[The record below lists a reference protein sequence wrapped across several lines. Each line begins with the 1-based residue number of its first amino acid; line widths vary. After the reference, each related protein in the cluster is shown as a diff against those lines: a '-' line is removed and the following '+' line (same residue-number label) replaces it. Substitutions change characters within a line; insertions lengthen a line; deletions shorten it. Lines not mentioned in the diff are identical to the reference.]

1 MLYMGKLILQVAF
14 VLIVVSACSNPRD
27 GGTGDEELKGNS
39 GNQPEIT
46 DTTIAVPD
54 SAKGAG
60 TTTGMPGVN
69 TVTGDTM
76 TRYLEHT
83 TGFSGSGTEEQLD
96 KNNNTGNN
104 KDNRKR

>member
-1 MLYMGKLILQVAF
+1 MKKLILPFA
-14 VLIVVSACSNPRD
+14 VLMMFASCSNPTD
-27 GGTGDEELKGNS
+27 GGTGDDDIKGNT

-54 SAKGAG
+54 SGRSAG
-60 TTTGMPGVN
+60 TTGMPGVN

-83 TGFSGSGTEEQLD
+83 TGFSGGSGTEEQIQKNGN
-96 KNNNTGNN
+96 KNNQ
-104 KDNRKR
+104 DNQKR